1 MAHKTNAARLLDR
14 MRISYELREYA
25 VDPEDLTAGTV
36 AAKIGLPAEQVFKT
50 LVAHGDRSGICMAV
64 IPGNTELDLKALAQ
78 ATGDRSIQ
86 LVPVKELQLLTGYIR
101 GGVTALAAKKE
112 YPVYVDETI
121 ELFETISI
129 SGGVRGMQILLAPS
143 DYLSVTRSIVVSLIR
158 SKSSG

>member
-1 MAHKTNAARLLDR
+1 M
-14 MRISYELREYA
+14 
-25 VDPEDLTAGTV
+25 
-36 AAKIGLPAEQVFKT
+36 
-50 LVAHGDRSGICMAV
+50 
-64 IPGNTELDLKALAQ
+64 
-78 ATGDRSIQ
+78 
-86 LVPVKELQLLTGYIR
+86 VPVKELQLLTGYIR

-129 SGGVRGMQILLAPS
+129 SGGVRWMQILLAPS

>member
-1 MAHKTNAARLLDR
+1 MAHKTNAARLLDQ
-14 MRISYELREYA
+14 MRIRYELREYA
-25 VDPEDLTAGTV
+25 VDPEDLAAESV
-36 AAKIGLPAEQVFKT
+36 AARIDLPAEQVFKT
-50 LVAHGDRSGICMAV
+50 VVARGDRNGICMAV
-64 IPGNTELDLKALAQ
+64 IPGNKELDLKALAQ